1 MTTFV
6 VGGTATASHPAE
18 SAHLHVAVTATG
30 DDRTDVARRVSE
42 EHAALL
48 AHLDALGDAAPSRSS
63 TGLVSDTIREYP
75 QGFDEP
81 VVQARA
87 RVSLD
92 LVVTDFD
99 QLGALGGRLAETEL
113 VEIDGLTWQ
122 LDPVTRRA
130 LARTARAEAVQDAM
144 ARAADYAAAL
154 DVGAPLLDRLY
165 EEGLRPGGGGG
176 GAGFAR
182 DAVMMKS
189 AAHDGASFDLAPPSI
204 DVTVTI
210 SADFTA

>member
-18 SAHLHVAVTATG
+18 SANLHVAVTATG
-30 DDRTDVARRVSE
+30 DDRAGVARQVSE
-42 EHAALL
+42 AHAGLL
-48 AHLDALGDAAPSRSS
+48 ADLDALGDSAPSHTS
-63 TGLVSDTIREYP
+63 TGLVSDTIREYR
-75 QGFDEP
+75 QGRDEP

-92 LVVTDFD
+92 LVVTDFV

-122 LDPVTRRA
+122 LHPATRRA
-130 LARTARAEAVQDAM
+130 LARSARFEAVQDATD
-144 ARAADYAAAL
+144 RAADYAAAL

-176 GAGFAR
+176 SGAFAR
-182 DAVMMKS
+182 EAMMMKS
-189 AAHDGASFDLAPPSI
+189 AAHDGASFDLTPPDI
-204 DVTVTI
+204 EVTVTI